1 MNLSGKV
8 IIITGAAGNLGSCMS
23 QLLASRN
30 ARLVLSDIN
39 EKAVCEVRDQIRREG
54 GQAIA
59 QPADVTKERD
69 LRDLIDAAVKAF
81 GGIDVLINN
90 AGLLGQEHGIGL
102 LELDIELWNRTIDIN
117 LRSVFLAS
125 KCAIPHLIERGGG
138 TIINISSAAAL
149 GGYHMLHAYGTSKG
163 GVNTLTKYIA
173 TAYGKHNVR
182 CNAILP
188 GLHLSEEAKARTS
201 KESLEGLAEHCM
213 LPRLGL
219 PEDIAK
225 VVAFLASDDAYY
237 ITAQLISVDGGLVGH
252 LPHLADARRG
262 GELYRSAQKQR

>member
-39 EKAVCEVRDQIRREG
+39 EKAVCEVRDQIRRQG

-59 QPADVTKERD
+59 QPADVTKETD
-69 LRDLIDAAVKAF
+69 LRNLIDAAAKEF

-90 AGLLGQEHGIGL
+90 AGLLGQE
-102 LELDIELWNRTIDIN
+102 LWDRTIDIN

-125 KCAIPHLIERGGG
+125 KCAIPHLINRGGG

-173 TAYGKHNVR
+173 TAYGKNNVR